1 MSQIVVVANIKVK
14 EEFVNEIYTELT
26 KIYKATHA
34 NDKGCIQYE
43 LHRNVED
50 KNSFTFIETWET
62 IPDLEAHA
70 QKEHFLDF
78 VKSVEGKIESLE
90 INKLIKETI

>member
-14 EEFVNEIYTELT
+14 EEFVDKIYVELK

-34 NDKGCIQYE
+34 NDKGCLQYE
-43 LHRNVED
+43 LHRNAED

-62 IPDLEAHA
+62 ISDLEAHA

-78 VKSVEGKIESLE
+78 VKSVEGKVENLE
-90 INKLIKETI
+90 INKLIKENI